1 MASADSGLHDVTKV
15 VAGALDA
22 AQWNFLEKQL
32 QLDVQTKPPQ
42 AERAAAAG
50 TAAGTAG
57 TAVPARPHATAV
69 AAATARAKVAAAT
82 SAAQHARRSQFQQ
95 RHGRKGHPR
104 SEEGAWP
111 LPRDPQNRGRSRR
124 SALNQPTRRGHGSPG
139 MMHGG
144 PSTGR
149 RCQTRTTGRSA
160 GRRGQA
166 VDAVS

>member
-1 MASADSGLHDVTKV
+1 MCARPA
-15 VAGALDA
+15 AQPALDLWPA
-22 AQWNFLEKQL
+22 KELTVARLLAQAGDAYKQSAMVLIEKQ
-32 QLDVQTKPPQ
+32 KS
-42 AERAAAAG
+42 EHG

-57 TAVPARPHATAV
+57 TAVPARPNATAV